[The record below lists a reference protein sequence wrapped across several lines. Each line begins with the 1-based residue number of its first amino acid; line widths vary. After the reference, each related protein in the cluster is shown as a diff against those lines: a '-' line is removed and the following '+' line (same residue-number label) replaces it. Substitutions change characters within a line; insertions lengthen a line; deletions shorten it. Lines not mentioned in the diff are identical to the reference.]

1 MPPRLDRNPEAEALR
16 LLRQFDIGGPRTPV
30 EAIAAGLRIAVEL
43 RPLPSHTSGM
53 LIRDDNDQSRA
64 WIVVREQDND
74 LRRRFTIAHEL
85 GHLRLHVGRPL
96 LLETS
101 ATHFS
106 LNERRTGGEV
116 PSPYEEAQAN
126 RFAAELL
133 MPRSTVEL
141 LFISRYN
148 RVANEG
154 ELLKTL
160 ASAFEVSSSAMQ
172 YRLVNLGLM
181 LPSKG

>member
-1 MPPRLDRNPEAEALR
+1 MLLDR
-16 LLRQFDIGGPRTPV
+16 PRT
-30 EAIAAGLRIAVEL
+30 
-43 RPLPSHTSGM
+43 LP
-53 LIRDDNDQSRA
+53 DDD
-64 WIVVREQDND
+64 VRQ
-74 LRRRFTIAHEL
+74 RFTIAHEL
-85 GHLRLHVGRPL
+85 GHFRLHVGRPL

-133 MPRSTVEL
+133 MPRSTVEH
-141 LFISRYN
+141 LFKENFN
-148 RVANEG
+148 RATN
-154 ELLKTL
+154 ELLLLRLL
-160 ASAFEVSSSAMQ
+160 ANAFEVSSSAIQ

-181 LPSKG
+181 LPIKG